1 MEVFVAGNEDEISIA
16 ILGFGKTA
24 TNGVFGI
31 VDGIGR
37 LGTDVNL
44 LNLNRGFESAG
55 VFDVDQNCV
64 VEIDVVVVDWVVEL
78 LKHADNHELLAVVAE
93 GAGDSFGGA
102 EERHGEVVADDCDVF
117 AEAIIEELA
126 SLEFQIQ
133 DLLEV
138 VAGSDDGVG
147 LVDLFAN
154 RDCGIANCD
163 WGDTFD
169 VFDFL
174 DSFDVFEREVGLGI
188 LTGVS

>member
-1 MEVFVAGNEDEISIA
+1 MKIFVARNEDEISIA

-24 TNGVFGI
+24 ANGVFGI

-64 VEIDVVVVDWVVEL
+64 VEIDVVVVDWVIEL
-78 LKHADNHELLAVVAE
+78 FKHADNHELLAVVAE

-102 EERHGEVVADDCDVF
+102 EERHGEVVADDGDVF
-117 AEAIIEELA
+117 AEAVVKELTG
-126 SLEFQIQ
+126 LEFQIQ
-133 DLLEV
+133 DFLEIIT
-138 VAGSDDGVG
+138 GSDDGVG
-147 LVDLFAN
+147 LVDLFSN

-169 VFDFL
+169 VFDF
-174 DSFDVFEREVGLGI
+174 FDGLNVFERKVGFRI
-188 LTGVS
+188 LTRMG